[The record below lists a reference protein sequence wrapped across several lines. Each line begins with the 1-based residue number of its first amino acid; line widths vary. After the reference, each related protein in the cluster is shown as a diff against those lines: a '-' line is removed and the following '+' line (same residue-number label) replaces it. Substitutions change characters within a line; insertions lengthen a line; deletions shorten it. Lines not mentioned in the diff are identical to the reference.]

1 MINGLNIS
9 KASGPFS
16 IPTNILKYYSELL
29 CKPLTILINK
39 SFSEGNFP
47 NLLKFADVCP
57 IFKKSDKN
65 KCENYRPISLLSNI
79 SKLFERAM
87 HTRVYDFFEKY
98 SLLYKR
104 QFGFRKKHSTNH
116 AILSILEDIKNNL
129 DSNNFVCGVFI
140 DLEKAFDTVN
150 HDILIKKLDFYGIR
164 GTSNC
169 WFRSYLSARSQR
181 VKYKD
186 CTSENQNINCG
197 VPQGSILGPLLFLIY
212 INDMNTAIKNSTTF
226 HFADDTY
233 LKYSSSCENNL
244 RKKMNEDLSL
254 LFEWLCAN
262 RLSQCR

>member
-1 MINGLNIS
+1 MAN
-9 KASGPFS
+9 
-16 IPTNILKYYSELL
+16 
-29 CKPLTILINK
+29 
-39 SFSEGNFP
+39 
-47 NLLKFADVCP
+47 VCP

-79 SKLFERAM
+79 SKLYERAM
-87 HTRVYDFFEKY
+87 HTRVYDFLEKY
-98 SLLYKR
+98 KLLYER

-129 DSNNFVCGVFI
+129 DINNFVCGVFI

-150 HDILIKKLDFYGIR
+150 HDILINKLDYYGIC
-164 GTSNC
+164 GISNF
-169 WFRSYLSARSQR
+169 WLKSYLSNRSQR

-186 CTSENQNINCG
+186 CTSENQKITCG

-244 RKKMNEDLSL
+244 RKKMNEHLSL

-262 RLSQCR
+262 RLSLNVAKTEFIIFKTTRKN